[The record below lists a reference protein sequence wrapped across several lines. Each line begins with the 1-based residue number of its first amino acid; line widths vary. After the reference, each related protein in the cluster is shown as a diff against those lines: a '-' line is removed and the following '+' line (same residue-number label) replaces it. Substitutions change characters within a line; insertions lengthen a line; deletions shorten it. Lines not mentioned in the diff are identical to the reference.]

1 MKCRNSRRDGGGPSG
16 VALQGEASNNPE
28 LLRSR
33 AVVVSVREKASQ
45 EASCEL
51 SRDERKRTT
60 AEASK
65 AATCDIETRSLL
77 RGLGRVQRE
86 PVDWL
91 DGVRCVGGVKRLQAL
106 LGNVGTCRLDVKGKI
121 RVVNPT
127 RTNVPKPGTG
137 AEQPVLAMK
146 RSNARGA
153 KGLRHSVLIVGQPA
167 RGGAHG

>member
-16 VALQGEASNNPE
+16 AVLQGEASNYPE

-33 AVVVSVREKASQ
+33 AVVVSVWEKASQ
-45 EASCEL
+45 EASSML

-60 AEASK
+60 VDASK
-65 AATCDIETRSLL
+65 AATVDIETRSLMQ
-77 RGLGRVQRE
+77 GLGRVQRE

-91 DGVRCVGGVKRLQAL
+91 DGVRCVGGVTRLQAL
-106 LGNVGTCRLDVKGKI
+106 LGNVGSCRLDVKGKI
-121 RVVNPT
+121 RVVNAT

-146 RSNARGA
+146 RGNARGA